1 MISGMIDYSKNHE
14 SYLSVDSVF
23 VNRSV
28 IFCSDSYK
36 NLAVVGKYVILSD
49 ETDSSAVYC
58 EKESSTTLTCGTSE
72 NSILY
77 YTFIGTT
84 LVFSSDIKDI
94 IQKCRVILS
103 NDRINNIIG
112 ITPEKL
118 AEILKNI
125 TAVPKGGRLTYTESG
140 VTY

>member
-14 SYLSVDSVF
+14 SYLSTDSVF
-23 VNRSV
+23 VNRNA
-28 IFCSDSYK
+28 ILCSDSYK
-36 NLAVVGKYVILSD
+36 NLTVAGKYVILSD

-58 EKESSTTLTCGTSE
+58 EKEGCTTLICGNAE

-103 NDRINNIIG
+103 GDSENNIIG

-118 AEILKNI
+118 AEILQNI
-125 TAVPKGGRLTYTESG
+125 TAVSKGGRIIYTESG
-140 VTY
+140 IIY

>member
-36 NLAVVGKYVILSD
+36 NLTVVGKYVILSD

-58 EKESSTTLTCGTSE
+58 
-72 NSILY
+72 
-77 YTFIGTT
+77 
-84 LVFSSDIKDI
+84 
-94 IQKCRVILS
+94 
-103 NDRINNIIG
+103 
-112 ITPEKL
+112 
-118 AEILKNI
+118 
-125 TAVPKGGRLTYTESG
+125 
-140 VTY
+140 